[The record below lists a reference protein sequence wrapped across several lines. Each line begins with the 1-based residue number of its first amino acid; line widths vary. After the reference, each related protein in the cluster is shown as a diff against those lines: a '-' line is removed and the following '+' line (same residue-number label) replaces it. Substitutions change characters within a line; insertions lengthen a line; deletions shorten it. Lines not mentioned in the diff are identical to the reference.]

1 MFRKN
6 IKIKFS
12 LLILLISTSLYA
24 NTYTY
29 TNFNESEY
37 EKVKDAYDLKVT
49 YSQTGK
55 EKFYFV
61 TKLMD
66 YKVDDSGNQIVS
78 VLTSTPVN
86 FELIHR
92 GDQLP
97 RASGMDSDSV
107 VVYVHQDWN
116 FDKIIFVI
124 DAIKTL
130 PHKFVFDTTYMTTDN
145 LYLRNGQGTSNKK
158 ITMLKENSFVYILE
172 VGKEETIDGIK
183 SNWVK
188 IKTCSGTLNGEGK
201 EIKQGT
207 EGWCFGGFLQ
217 YSR

>member
-1 MFRKN
+1 MK
-6 IKIKFS
+6 KIFLQS
-12 LLILLISTSLYA
+12 LFIFLTASLFA
-24 NTYTY
+24 NTFTY
-29 TNFNESEY
+29 TDFNESEY
-37 EKVKDAYDLKVT
+37 EKVKDAYDLFDT

-55 EKFYFV
+55 QKFYFV
-61 TKLMD
+61 TKLMN
-66 YKVDDSGNQIVS
+66 YKVSDSENQIVT
-78 VLTSTPVN
+78 VLTSTPVDY
-86 FELIHR
+86 ELIHR

-97 RASGMDSDSV
+97 RKFGMDSDSV

-116 FDKIIFVI
+116 FDEVIFVI

-130 PHKFVFDTTYMTTDN
+130 PHKFLFDITYLTTSN

-158 ITMLKENSFVYILE
+158 ITMIKQDSLVYILE

-188 IKTCSGTLNGEGK
+188 IRTCSGTLNGDGK
-201 EIKQGT
+201 KIKEGT
-207 EGWCFGGFLQ
+207 EGWVFGGYLE